1 MSHVIHVPMNRI
13 ACRVKRMGGGFGGK
27 ESRGML
33 VALPVALAAHK
44 LQRPVRCMLDRD
56 EDMMMTGT
64 RHPFLI
70 KYKVAT
76 TKEGRVMGAI
86 VNIYNNGGYSID
98 LSGPVSTYICMHN
111 LHSSFFTLLRFT
123 FRTHCFN
130 CLLILKPRKYPILFA
145 TVGIR

>member
-1 MSHVIHVPMNRI
+1 
-13 ACRVKRMGGGFGGK
+13 MGGGFGGK

-33 VALPVALAAHK
+33 VGLPVALAAHK

-70 KYKVAT
+70 KYKVAAS
-76 TKEGRVMGAI
+76 KEGKLLAAI

-98 LSGPVSTYICMHN
+98 LSGPVS
-111 LHSSFFTLLRFT
+111 
-123 FRTHCFN
+123 
-130 CLLILKPRKYPILFA
+130 
-145 TVGIR
+145 